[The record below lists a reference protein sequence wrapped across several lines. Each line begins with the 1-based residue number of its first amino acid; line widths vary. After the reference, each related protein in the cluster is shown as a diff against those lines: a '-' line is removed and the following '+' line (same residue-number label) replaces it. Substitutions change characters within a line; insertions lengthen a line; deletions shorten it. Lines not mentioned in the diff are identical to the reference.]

1 LQYLLNSGMG
11 KKTRISP
18 SWSSIEIGWS
28 YFNKHIY

>member
-1 LQYLLNSGMG
+1 MG

-18 SWSSIEIGWS
+18 SWSSIEIGWF